1 MLTSRLMGQ
10 TDNSKKRGCLNDGL
24 TLLLMSPKSSEWT
37 NKCLVPIQDE
47 LNAPSRIV
55 NLILNWY
62 LRSIKVIFMRY
73 AERDNEWQS
82 ERQTITEASKFLR
95 QHSPNNTH
103 LNLKRYF
110 VLLWLSRQ
118 LCLPQKKEQGDTGAI
133 VLFSSV
139 WWDAWRIDGIMKTA
153 SMNDSRPHPIFHF
166 IEMLRLH

>member
-1 MLTSRLMGQ
+1 MTDWHSFWCLPNSVNGRTSVWCRYQTSSIRHLALWTWSWIDIYDRL
-10 TDNSKKRGCLNDGL
+10 
-24 TLLLMSPKSSEWT
+24 KS
-37 NKCLVPIQDE
+37 
-47 LNAPSRIV
+47 
-55 NLILNWY
+55 Y
-62 LRSIKVIFMRY
+62 LCVMQG
-73 AERDNEWQS
+73 DNEWQS

-95 QHSPNNTH
+95 QQSPNNTH

-139 WWDAWRIDGIMKTA
+139 WWDAWKIDGIMKTA

-166 IEMLRLH
+166 IEMLRLL